1 MPLLSLRGFAVSS
14 IFVLAAGGLSQAQ
27 FDMPLNHP
35 GADTTPQQ
43 VHELVS
49 QYCRLDYEGARLDP
63 KSWTKFQ
70 PLVSW
75 KTNPDYAHIDVIAR
89 YTVEATP
96 LVAHGK
102 STVKVQYQSLGQFE
116 TGVGYSRRAESS
128 KEVEYT
134 VTAENGEWRISDTEP
149 NFPHVSRAAMLK
161 WLNEQIST
169 TQDPNARKLYQET
182 LRQLQLQPASPASSV
197 AK

>member
-1 MPLLSLRGFAVSS
+1 MQLLSWRGFAVSS
-14 IFVLAAGGLSQAQ
+14 IFVLAAVVLSQAQ

-35 GADTTPQQ
+35 GTDTTPQQ

-63 KSWTKFQ
+63 RSWIKFQ

-75 KTNPDYAHIDVIAR
+75 KTNPDYEHIDVVAR

-96 LVAHGK
+96 VVAHGK
-102 STVKVQYQSLGQFE
+102 STVKVHYQSLGQFE
-116 TGVGYSRRAESS
+116 AGVEYSRRAESS

-134 VTAENGEWRISDTEP
+134 VTAENGEWRISDAEP
-149 NFPHVSRAAMLK
+149 NFPHVSRAAMLR

-169 TQDPNARKLYQET
+169 TQDPNAKNLYQET
-182 LRQLQLQPASPASSV
+182 LRQLQVQPASPV
-197 AK
+197 TR